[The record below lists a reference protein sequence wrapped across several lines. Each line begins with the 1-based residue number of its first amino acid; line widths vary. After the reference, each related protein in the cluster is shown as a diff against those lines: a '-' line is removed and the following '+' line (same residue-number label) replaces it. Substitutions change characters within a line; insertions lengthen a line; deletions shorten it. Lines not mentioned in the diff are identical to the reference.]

1 MILKDEVTA
10 LSSLQ
15 EPGKSIMDERP
26 TKELLDTVEEELAKI
41 KIEEAKWAQD
51 VLIERPHELE
61 EEQDMLKVL
70 DSAPKI
76 DVDLKAIQEL
86 DETSSI

>member
-15 EPGKSIMDERP
+15 EHGQSIMDERP

-41 KIEEAKWAQD
+41 KIEEAKWA
-51 VLIERPHELE
+51 
-61 EEQDMLKVL
+61 
-70 DSAPKI
+70 
-76 DVDLKAIQEL
+76 
-86 DETSSI
+86 